1 MNLFDLFLV
10 GVLIFLILL
19 ALSSLNVKNLPI
31 VGKFID
37 SLISKLPE
45 KLKENIS
52 IPLWILILLVILLI
66 LK

>member
-1 MNLFDLFLV
+1 MSLFDLFLV

-19 ALSSLNVKNLPI
+19 ALSSSNVKNLPL

-52 IPLWILILLVILLI
+52 IPLWVLALLVFLLI